1 MTAGGSGYHSASRT
15 KSPAAK
21 SLSEWIDQ
29 RIIVEIHA
37 DDGFVANPNTMK
49 HLLPGA
55 VFGKPIPHGVKSARQ
70 AVYFHLYF

>member
-1 MTAGGSGYHSASRT
+1 LTAGGSSYHSASG
-15 KSPAAK
+15 SGSAAAK
-21 SLSEWIDQ
+21 LLSEWIDQ

-37 DDGFVANPNTMK
+37 DHGFVANPNAMK

-70 AVYFHLYF
+70 AVDFDLYF